1 MESSDF
7 YKYLGGVI
15 AVGIVVLLVLS
26 KALSMQDH
34 KLLGWLGLVFFIV
47 LSIVI
52 FMIGKSKARSKDS
65 NAFTRLIMYNLMI
78 KMFSSVCIVFIYY
91 VVTAPIEKLFIIPF
105 VFIYFL
111 FTIFE
116 VFFLTRLSGQN

>member
-15 AVGIVVLLVLS
+15 TIAIVGLLLLS
-26 KALSMQDH
+26 RALSMQDH

-47 LSIVI
+47 LSIII
-52 FMIGKSKARSKDS
+52 FMMGKSKAGSNDS

-78 KMFSSVCIVFIYY
+78 KMFSSVFIVFIYY
-91 VVTAPIEKLFIIPF
+91 VVTKPVEKLFIIPF

-116 VFFLTRLSGQN
+116 VFFLTRLSSQS

>member
-15 AVGIVVLLVLS
+15 AVAIAGLLLLSKVLS
-26 KALSMQDH
+26 MHDH

-52 FMIGKSKARSKDS
+52 FMMGKAKAGSKDS

-91 VVTAPIEKLFIIPF
+91 VVTKPMEKLFIIPF

-116 VFFLTRLSGQN
+116 VFFLTRLSSQS